1 MPFVRDALTGLYC
14 HSKVDHGVGQL
25 DKVLFTGGTIKRG
38 GSLYF
43 TCIVEYPT
51 ELEAFLPSELT
62 KRTDRTGSAI
72 APFSD
77 GKGRFEADSLEH
89 AEETEA
95 AVKALLQTAYRDL
108 QEMQRRTELWTGVRE
123 FALHQDA
130 KAVESLPS
138 LAD

>member
-1 MPFVRDALTGLYC
+1 MRLLER
-14 HSKVDHGVGQL
+14 
-25 DKVLFTGGTIKRG
+25 VLFTGGTITRG

-51 ELEAFLPSELT
+51 ELDAFLPSELT
-62 KRTDRTGSAI
+62 KRIDRAGSAI

-95 AVKALLQTAYRDL
+95 EIKALLQGAYRDL
-108 QEMQRRTELWTGVRE
+108 QEMQRRMGLWTGVRE
-123 FALHQDA
+123 VALEE
-130 KAVESLPS
+130 KAVEGLAN

>member
-1 MPFVRDALTGLYC
+1 ME
-14 HSKVDHGVGQL
+14 
-25 DKVLFTGGTIKRG
+25 KVLFTGGTITRG

-43 TCIVEYPT
+43 TCVVEYPA
-51 ELEAFLPSELT
+51 ELDAFLPPDLT
-62 KRTDRTGSAI
+62 KRVDRAGSAI

-95 AVKALLQTAYRDL
+95 EIKALLRDAYRDL

-123 FALHQDA
+123 FALD
-130 KAVESLPS
+130 KEGIDILPS
-138 LAD
+138 LSD

>member
-1 MPFVRDALTGLYC
+1 MGL
-14 HSKVDHGVGQL
+14 L
-25 DKVLFTGGTIKRG
+25 EKVLFTGGTITRG

-51 ELEAFLPSELT
+51 ELDAFLPSELT
-62 KRTDRTGSAI
+62 KRIDRAGSAI

-95 AVKALLQTAYRDL
+95 EIKALLQCAYRDL
-108 QEMQRRTELWTGVRE
+108 HEMQRRMELWTGVRE
-123 FALHQDA
+123 FALEE
-130 KAVESLPS
+130 KAVEGLAN